1 MICNIN
7 RSINVGLL
15 TTVVMSVIMILWIGI
30 DNIKNSSITIP
41 QVVLLVAVLFVIST
55 SMDYFNQCY
64 TVCDNMKSSIIYGI
78 FVVSLIYLFYSLFI
92 TPIKLN
98 MNNGVIILVNVL
110 LLGLLHNVTCRI
122 DRREDTY

>member
-1 MICNIN
+1 MNCNIN

-15 TTVVMSVIMILWIGI
+15 TTVVMSVIMVLWIGI
-30 DNIKNSSITIP
+30 ENIKNSSITIP

-64 TVCDNMKSSIIYGI
+64 TLCDNMKSSLIYGV
-78 FVVSLIYLFYSLFI
+78 FVVALIYLFYSLFI

-98 MNNGVIILVNVL
+98 INNGVIVLVNVI
-110 LLGLLHNVTCRI
+110 LLGMLHNVTCKI
-122 DRREDTY
+122 DRREYNY

>member
-15 TTVVMSVIMILWIGI
+15 TTVVMSVIMVLWIGI
-30 DNIKNSSITIP
+30 DNIKKSSITIP
-41 QVVLLVAVLFVIST
+41 HVVLLVTVLFVIST

-64 TVCDNMKSSIIYGI
+64 TVCDNIKSSLIYGV
-78 FVVSLIYLFYSLFI
+78 FVVCLIYLFYSLFI

-98 MNNGVIILVNVL
+98 MHNGIVVLVNAL

-122 DRREDTY
+122 DRREDNY

>member
-15 TTVVMSVIMILWIGI
+15 TTVVMSVIIVLWIGI

-41 QVVLLVAVLFVIST
+41 QVVLLFTLLFVIST

-64 TVCDNMKSSIIYGI
+64 TVCDNMKSSLTYGI
-78 FVVSLIYLFYSLFI
+78 FVVALIYLFYSLFI
-92 TPIKLN
+92 IPIKIN
-98 MNNGVIILVNVL
+98 MYNGTMVLVNVL
-110 LLGLLHNVTCRI
+110 LLSLLHNVTCKI
-122 DRREDTY
+122 DRREDNY

>member
-15 TTVVMSVIMILWIGI
+15 TTVVMSIIMILWIGI
-30 DNIKNSSITIP
+30 ENIKNSSITIP

-64 TVCDNMKSSIIYGI
+64 TVCDNMKSSLVYGL
-78 FVVSLIYLFYSLFI
+78 FVVAIIYLFYSLFI
-92 TPIKLN
+92 IPIKLN
-98 MNNGVIILVNVL
+98 MSNGIIVLVNVL
-110 LLGLLHNVTCRI
+110 LLSVLHNVTCRI
-122 DRREDTY
+122 DRRDI

>member
-1 MICNIN
+1 MFCNIN

-15 TTVVMSVIMILWIGI
+15 TTVVMAVIIILWVGI
-30 DNIKNSSITIP
+30 ENIKNSSITIP

-64 TVCDNMKSSIIYGI
+64 TVCDNMKSSLVYGV
-78 FVVSLIYLFYSLFI
+78 FVVALIYLFYSLFI

-98 MNNGVIILVNVL
+98 MNNAIIIMVNVL
-110 LLGLLHNVTCRI
+110 LLSLLHNVTCKI
-122 DRREDTY
+122 DKRED

>member
-15 TTVVMSVIMILWIGI
+15 TTVVMSIIMILWIGI
-30 DNIKNSSITIP
+30 DNIKNGSTTIP

-64 TVCDNMKSSIIYGI
+64 TVCDNMKSSFIYGA
-78 FVVSLIYLFYSLFI
+78 FVVALIYLFYSLFI

-98 MNNGVIILVNVL
+98 MNNGVIVLVNII

-122 DRREDTY
+122 DRREDNY